1 MNWNAL
7 LPELVLV
14 FGIFFIFILD
24 LFASKKHY
32 RTLTYISAL
41 VPIASLI
48 SLLFVNYPSKTLFDL
63 FEVNSLNLLGKAVI
77 YLLTS

>member
-41 VPIASLI
+41 VPIASF
-48 SLLFVNYPSKTLFDL
+48 SH
-63 FEVNSLNLLGKAVI
+63 NSLAWKIGP
-77 YLLTS
+77 SW